1 MPRPLFQAG
10 AAELEGLFKRYKDDA
25 EQLAVLLAE
34 LEHRSTGRAIALKG
48 RILRLLA
55 VRKATAAAAAA
66 ATTRPFQSNAEPELP
81 LNGPASQR
89 VGEPTHEPRPND
101 TARRRDQNTGS
112 APKLETSR
120 IRKQGRL
127 TDVPDARPRFTSNK
141 LDLKLAPDAPLL
153 QRYIKSLDVLVSD
166 MRRKNSGMRTLTV
179 TDGRRISIDTGGYG
193 YQFVFEGDESLF
205 EGAAGVADIAGQAFE
220 GQIASVAENRVTL
233 SLRQDLGPEIDFCLL
248 RIDNTAMIEAL
259 RKRASKKS
267 RKVKLRTSSRR
278 WLQPSSIM
286 MERKNPQPLL
296 NQPSCT
302 I

>member
-1 MPRPLFQAG
+1 MPRPLFQAS

-55 VRKATAAAAAA
+55 VRKARAAAAA
-66 ATTRPFQSNAEPELP
+66 ATTGPFQSNAEPELP

-89 VGEPTHEPRPND
+89 VGEPTHEPRPNH
-101 TARRRDQNTGS
+101 TACRRDQNTGS

-166 MRRKNSGMRTLTV
+166 MRRKNGGMRTLTV

-205 EGAAGVADIAGQAFE
+205 EGTAVVADIAGQAFE
-220 GQIASVAENRVTL
+220 EQIASVAENRV
-233 SLRQDLGPEIDFCLL
+233 SFHSD
-248 RIDNTAMIEAL
+248 RI
-259 RKRASKKS
+259 
-267 RKVKLRTSSRR
+267 
-278 WLQPSSIM
+278 
-286 MERKNPQPLL
+286 
-296 NQPSCT
+296 
-302 I
+302 

>member
-1 MPRPLFQAG
+1 MPRPLFQAS

-55 VRKATAAAAAA
+55 VRKARAAAAA
-66 ATTRPFQSNAEPELP
+66 ATTGPFQSNPEPELP

-89 VGEPTHEPRPND
+89 VGEPTHEPRPNH
-101 TARRRDQNTGS
+101 TACRRDQNTGS

-127 TDVPDARPRFTSNK
+127 TDVPHARPRFTSNK

-166 MRRKNSGMRTLTV
+166 MRHKNGGMRTLTV

-205 EGAAGVADIAGQAFE
+205 EGTAVVADIAGQAFE
-220 GQIASVAENRVTL
+220 EQIASVAENRV
-233 SLRQDLGPEIDFCLL
+233 SFHSD
-248 RIDNTAMIEAL
+248 RI
-259 RKRASKKS
+259 
-267 RKVKLRTSSRR
+267 
-278 WLQPSSIM
+278 
-286 MERKNPQPLL
+286 
-296 NQPSCT
+296 
-302 I
+302 